1 MCSQLGRGLR
11 LLCYELAGP
20 AERLLTIP
28 FFLLFVSAEDC
39 KHPEFRVVQL
49 LVLERR

>member
-1 MCSQLGRGLR
+1 M
-11 LLCYELAGP
+11 
-20 AERLLTIP
+20 IP

-39 KHPEFRVVQL
+39 KHPEFPVVQL